1 MKLRNPFKFK
11 NFIIHQENVSL
22 PVTTDSCLFGSFVE
36 FKDSS
41 SILDLGTGTGL
52 LMFILNQKYPIS
64 EITGIELQKDS
75 FLCASSNIQINQKNE
90 QLNVVEGDFFE
101 FEFKRKFPA
110 IICNPP
116 FFENSLVS
124 KSKPEAMAKHFN
136 HYTFKKLFNRIY
148 SLLDNNGEVWLMLPY
163 MSVETITDEIKPSEL
178 YIIEHIIVKSKSNK
192 RPHLCFVKLTSGLK
206 HKLEI
211 KSEEIIVYNAD
222 RSYTEQSKKFLSLI
236 YLHLTS

>member
-1 MKLRNPFKFK
+1 MKQRKPFQFK

-22 PVTTDSCLFGSFVE
+22 PVTTDSCLFGSFAE

-52 LMFILNQKYPIS
+52 LMFILNQKYPVA

-75 FLCASSNIQINQKNE
+75 CLCASSNIQINQKND
-90 QLNVVEGDFFE
+90 QLRVIEGDLFDFD
-101 FEFKRKFPA
+101 FKRKFPA

-124 KSKPEAMAKHFN
+124 KSKSEAIAKHFN

-148 SLLDNNGEVWLMLPY
+148 SLLDDNGEVWLMLPY
-163 MSVETITDEIKPSEL
+163 MSFETIKDELKPSKL

-192 RPHLCFVKLTSGLK
+192 TPHLCFVKLTACSK
-206 HKLEI
+206 NKLAI

-222 RSYTEQSKKFLSLI
+222 HSYTEQSKKILSLI